1 MYYTNKDGGISS
13 YISGVNYSYET
24 QKALQNRSEE
34 NKRLS
39 TTASQDESFEKQKAI
54 QEAIQQLKMTGSVS
68 ADIAQKVNVE
78 ELKKS
83 LEESINTNKESDAA
97 KMLSN
102 TSGSKKSN
110 KAEQT
115 PEGSQEVL
123 SQTEALKQEAYKK
136 LANLTYQN
144 APEKDIENTRLQIRK
159 LEAKEKAENE
169 DELISMSDK
178 KDSFFE
184 KEIIKSPSNAP
195 KNISDE
201 IKNGYNP
208 LESNGTT
215 KPNSVSFIDEVSGKN
230 ISVPLTEENAK
241 AIKEKFG
248 SLDSKEAQDFVK
260 SWYYDAAYSMGYLE
274 QDKDGDGKLSLD
286 EGIHINSLVSLK
298 DSKYYSVADRIPG
311 GVEAQKQFL
320 EKFGFFDNIGDFIN
334 HSISQDK
341 DLNGTLN
348 LKEMMGDK
356 EELMLF
362 KTSGAEGNT
371 LDIYVLKHY
380 KVDIENNIDDILIN
394 LGNNKE
400 QNTNQDQS
408 TSSKDEKIKVTTSDD
423 YNDWIKDLKKLVNEN
438 YLNNLNTQDKE
449 NLLKSE
455 TILQNLLKDK
465 ISA

>member
-1 MYYTNKDGGISS
+1 
-13 YISGVNYSYET
+13 
-24 QKALQNRSEE
+24 
-34 NKRLS
+34 
-39 TTASQDESFEKQKAI
+39 
-54 QEAIQQLKMTGSVS
+54 
-68 ADIAQKVNVE
+68 
-78 ELKKS
+78 
-83 LEESINTNKESDAA
+83 
-97 KMLSN
+97 
-102 TSGSKKSN
+102 
-110 KAEQT
+110 
-115 PEGSQEVL
+115 
-123 SQTEALKQEAYKK
+123 
-136 LANLTYQN
+136 
-144 APEKDIENTRLQIRK
+144 
-159 LEAKEKAENE
+159 
-169 DELISMSDK
+169 
-178 KDSFFE
+178 
-184 KEIIKSPSNAP
+184 
-195 KNISDE
+195 
-201 IKNGYNP
+201 
-208 LESNGTT
+208 
-215 KPNSVSFIDEVSGKN
+215 
-230 ISVPLTEENAK
+230 
-241 AIKEKFG
+241 
-248 SLDSKEAQDFVK
+248 
-260 SWYYDAAYSMGYLE
+260 MGYLE